1 LGPAPR
7 RDRLYTELGADAALL
22 GARLHAPVGLAIG
35 GRDSAAI
42 ALAIVAEVQAWLH
55 GCDNN
60 LRAPRAL
67 PQ

>member
-1 LGPAPR
+1 
-7 RDRLYTELGADAALL
+7 
-22 GARLHAPVGLAIG
+22 VGLAIG